1 MFGMNNVFAIPAF
14 RDNYIWAIEDPET
27 AAVVVVDPGDA
38 APVLAAL
45 KAQSLRLSGILVTH
59 HHWDHTNGIKEL
71 TAAFDVPVWG
81 PAKDP
86 VPTVTVPLREGDE
99 VDIGV
104 AGVVLK
110 TLEIPGHTLGHI
122 ALTGNGMLFCG
133 DTLFAGGCGRIF
145 EGTPAQMYDSLQR
158 LAQLPPET
166 QVFCGHEYTE
176 ANLRFALRVEPENA
190 ALQERLQR
198 VSEQRAAD
206 RITLPS
212 TLAEELASNP
222 FLRVDR
228 QSVIDGAERQ
238 LGKRLSSPVE
248 VFAAV
253 RAWKDAG

>member
-1 MFGMNNVFAIPAF
+1 MFRMNQVFAIPAF
-14 RDNYIWAIEDPET
+14 RDNYIWAIRD
-27 AAVVVVDPGDA
+27 AASTVVVDPGDA

-45 KAQSLRLSGILVTH
+45 EAHSLRLAGILVTH

-71 TAAFDVPVWG
+71 TEAYDVPVWG
-81 PAKDP
+81 PAQDP
-86 VPTVTVPLREGDE
+86 VPTATVALREGDGA
-99 VDIGV
+99 DIGV

-122 ALTGNGMLFCG
+122 ALTGAGMLFCG

-145 EGTPAQMYDSLQR
+145 EGTPAQMYASLQR
-158 LAQLPPET
+158 LAKLPPET
-166 QVFCGHEYTE
+166 RVFCGHEYTE
-176 ANLRFALRVEPENA
+176 ANLRFALRVEPDNE
-190 ALQERLQR
+190 ALQARLERVAR
-198 VSEQRAAD
+198 QRAAGE
-206 RITLPS
+206 ITLPS
-212 TLAEELASNP
+212 TLGEELATNP

-238 LGKRLSSPVE
+238 LGKRLSSPIE